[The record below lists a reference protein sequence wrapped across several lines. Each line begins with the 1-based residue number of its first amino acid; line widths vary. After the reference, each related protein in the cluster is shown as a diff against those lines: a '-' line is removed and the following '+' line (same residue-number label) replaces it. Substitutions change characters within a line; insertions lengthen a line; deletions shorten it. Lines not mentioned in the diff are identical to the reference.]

1 MAQLTALAP
10 APAGAWPKAAGWGHG
25 YWLMTWWQLAGLRA
39 WFAVL
44 AAIQVLAGAGAVL
57 AVALFFRRLPGSAAL
72 FMATGVPVVNLI
84 LVGILLGPQL
94 IAGQKLQ
101 QGYEFMRAL
110 PVPWPAAAAAWYPVC
125 LIAGIPG
132 AALAV
137 IAAVA
142 RYGVGLSVSVAIL
155 PAVLLTAFTGTMLG
169 YALGHALPDP
179 MLTRLLS
186 QVLLFGVFGFTPV
199 AFPARQLPGWL
210 ASLNEWLPFGHMAV
224 IVRAALTG
232 GTTGGIAGS
241 YLIVAGWG
249 VAAAL
254 VAGWVLGR
262 RP

>member
-1 MAQLTALAP
+1 MAQLTELVP
-10 APAGAWPKAAGWGHG
+10 APAGAWPRAARWGRG
-25 YWLMTWWQLAGLRA
+25 YWLMTRWQLAGLRA

-57 AVALFFRRLPGSAAL
+57 AVALFFRRMPASAAL

-94 IAGQKLQ
+94 VAAQKLQ
-101 QGYEFMRAL
+101 QGYEFMRTL
-110 PVPWPAAAAAWYPVC
+110 PVPWTAAAAAWYTVC
-125 LIAGIPG
+125 LIAGVPG

-137 IAAVA
+137 IVAAA
-142 RYGVGLSVSVAIL
+142 RYGIGVSVSAAIV

-179 MLTRLLS
+179 TLTQLLS
-186 QVLLFGVFGFTPV
+186 QVLLFAVFGFTPV

-210 ASLNEWLPFGHMAV
+210 ASLNGWLPFGHMAV

-232 GTTGGIAGS
+232 GMTGGIASS

-249 VAAAL
+249 MAAAL

-262 RP
+262 RR